1 MSSICGLLTCV
12 SWGSLVCFTGYE
24 DVLFFDSGLRTD
36 DIFLSFTFQR
46 DPHDLFFK
54 KWLC

>member
-46 DPHDLFFK
+46 DPHDLVFK